1 MQKLSKNAND
11 GPKFPREVIYDAQTT
26 VNMEENLV
34 NGARSN
40 TPEDRQIESLQ
51 RSAEPVMEIG
61 EGIPASA
68 PQEILQVVAQEA
80 SNAADLANEIKDEEQ
95 GFGDREIQTP
105 VNGGHYTSDQ
115 GPGIPMKVGAL
126 QDHDATQ
133 SMVMPN
139 EADANL
145 IANTGEDTGPFPDF
159 MEYGEPALTQ
169 DTAMTMMTQD
179 EDVMTEAPDGETAAS
194 LVESE
199 VARIQ
204 AFAKLE
210 FDDGEFYMNTYSV
223 DIGRDIEA
231 ARIAA
236 EMEQE
241 VEQSF
246 DSRPRK
252 RSASTGDAPRTPKRA
267 RRDSGRH
274 YASSV
279 ISESGGIIG
288 VDFDRKGDK
297 RRKSKSTTSSSL
309 FLSRKS
315 SVMVTNQRTDYQAL
329 AMASLGE
336 LYMDPRSSMP
346 HPDACPLVP
355 IHPPSITEGVPTGHK
370 GISRKHV
377 KIAFNFEKHLF
388 EVTITGRNGAF
399 VDEEWYPEGDTQP
412 LKSGSFLQIGGVG
425 IRFLLPDVALGETG
439 AESSFDADPATG
451 GKMSFDFE
459 DGRGD
464 RNNMADSSEIGSDEG
479 DGVSHDNDDDDE
491 SDRED
496 DDDDDNEDGDDEGET
511 EDVQIRGRK
520 ELVLR
525 EEEGP
530 GEDAN
535 EESEEDLDEEEP
547 EVVNKS
553 AKKPSRKVSKK
564 RAKMPVR
571 KPVRRPAKKPSKK
584 PAKPSK
590 KLVKP
595 ASEPEPEPK
604 PLPEPPKPKRKGP
617 GRPPKNGIIS
627 KREQALLARQA
638 REAAKATAL
647 EASGV
652 EAPRG
657 SGKNADPDQDIKQED
672 GSFQPNGKR
681 KYKKRK
687 SKADGQPGEQNAVR
701 ESTEHTDSVPPEQ
714 LLTAGAAPKP
724 PKEKKPP
731 KPPRS
736 PSPVYD
742 ESTMTPEQ
750 LAKPNS
756 SYVVLIHEALTNS
769 KTGAMSL
776 PQIYRAIERKY
787 PFYKLRVQTT
797 GWQSSVRHNLSQH
810 PAFRKIERD
819 GKGWMWGLVP
829 EVSIEKE
836 KKRRHTPPP
845 MPPQH
850 YYPANPQ
857 LMQPPHYYPGM
868 PPPNGYPPGQPGQ
881 PPYGMYPGMPPGHMH
896 PPPNH
901 LPLPLGPKGIPP
913 PLINA
918 QADTSSTYQ
927 SPYQS
932 APPVKPPPS
941 QSSQPPPPPQSDPPP
956 QQNGSNGY
964 PANPASQ
971 PPPPPLSNPN
981 PQPTTP
987 SPSPTPYPQQSPRP
1001 PQQSSYAQHSQPQ
1014 PQLPHPLNPTHRSAS
1029 TIGQDVLSAVNKF
1042 KTVLIESM
1050 DDKARA
1056 EALVTS
1062 AINRTLGISN
1072 FPSLTSGQQEDD
1084 PQEKTIMQALSSML
1098 GNLTKKTQE
1107 AQRMGSQ
1114 PPAQVQA
1121 QWAPQP
1127 VPVPQGSQA
1136 ILQILQQA
1144 GRGASVPPPAP
1155 TPQQS
1160 PPSTAPLHPAPTES
1174 PPTDVP
1180 ANLSAPTTIPSAPV
1194 FPEVKRELNVAA
1206 DGTPSRP
1213 DPIGVERPLEGGEE
1227 GAMDAG
1233 QLEAKKVVRV

>member
-1 MQKLSKNAND
+1 MSS
-11 GPKFPREVIYDAQTT
+11 PRSY
-26 VNMEENLV
+26 
-34 NGARSN
+34 
-40 TPEDRQIESLQ
+40 TPEDKQIGSWQ
-51 RSAEPVMEIG
+51 DSAKAVMEIG
-61 EGIPASA
+61 EDIPGSA
-68 PQEILQVVAQEA
+68 PQEILQVAAQEA
-80 SNAADLANEIKDEEQ
+80 SNAADPANEIKGEEP
-95 GFGDREIQTP
+95 GSENGEIQTP
-105 VNGGHYTSDQ
+105 GNGGQYTSDQ
-115 GPGIPMKVGAL
+115 GPGVPMNVG
-126 QDHDATQ
+126 DHDATQ
-133 SMVMPN
+133 FMVMSN
-139 EADANL
+139 GADANL
-145 IANTGEDTGPFPDF
+145 IANTGEDTVPFPDF
-159 MEYGEPALTQ
+159 VEYEEPALTQ
-169 DTAMTMMTQD
+169 DTGMTMMTQD
-179 EDVMTEAPDGETAAS
+179 EDVMTEAPYGETAAS

-297 RRKSKSTTSSSL
+297 HRKSKSTTSSSL

-355 IHPPSITEGVPTGHK
+355 IHPPSTTEGVPTGHK

-479 DGVSHDNDDDDE
+479 DSASHDDDDDDE
-491 SDRED
+491 GDRED

-520 ELVLR
+520 ALVSG
-525 EEEGP
+525 EEEEP
-530 GEDAN
+530 REDVDEGSDDDL
-535 EESEEDLDEEEP
+535 EEKEP

-553 AKKPSRKVSKK
+553 AKKPLRKLSKK

-571 KPVRRPAKKPSKK
+571 KPVRKPVRRPAKK

-590 KLVKP
+590 KPVKP
-595 ASEPEPEPK
+595 APEPAPEPEPK

-638 REAAKATAL
+638 REAAKATAQ
-647 EASGV
+647 EASGI

-657 SGKNADPDQDIKQED
+657 SGKSADPDQDIKQED
-672 GSFQPNGKR
+672 GSLQPNGKR

-687 SKADGQPGEQNAVR
+687 SKADGQPGEQDTVR

-714 LLTAGAAPKP
+714 LLTASAAPKP

-850 YYPANPQ
+850 YYPVNPP

-881 PPYGMYPGMPPGHMH
+881 PAYGMYPGMPPSHMH
-896 PPPNH
+896 PPPHH

-932 APPVKPPPS
+932 APPVQPPPS
-941 QSSQPPPPPQSDPPP
+941 QSSQPAPPPQPDPTP

-971 PPPPPLSNPN
+971 QPPPPLLNPN
-981 PQPTTP
+981 PKPSTP
-987 SPSPTPYPQQSPRP
+987 SPSPTPYPQQPRP

-1014 PQLPHPLNPTHRSAS
+1014 PQPPQPLHPTPRSAS

-1072 FPSLTSGQQEDD
+1072 FPLSITSGQQEDD

-1098 GNLTKKTQE
+1098 GNLSKKTQE

-1127 VPVPQGSQA
+1127 APVPQGGQA

-1144 GRGASVPPPAP
+1144 GKGASVPPPPAP

-1160 PPSTAPLHPAPTES
+1160 PPITAPMHPAPVEPS
-1174 PPTDVP
+1174 PTDVP
-1180 ANLSAPTTIPSAPV
+1180 PNSSIPPAPV
-1194 FPEVKRELNVAA
+1194 FPELKRELNVTA

-1213 DPIGVERPLEGGEE
+1213 EPLGAERSLEGREE
-1227 GAMDAG
+1227 GAAMDAG
-1233 QLEAKKVVRV
+1233 QVEGGGKNVVRV

>member
-1 MQKLSKNAND
+1 
-11 GPKFPREVIYDAQTT
+11 
-26 VNMEENLV
+26 MEEDLV
-34 NGARSN
+34 DGA
-40 TPEDRQIESLQ
+40 TPYTGEDKQIESQ
-51 RSAEPVMEIG
+51 QHQADPVMEVGG
-61 EGIPASA
+61 EVPGSA
-68 PQEILQVVAQEA
+68 PQETFQVVAQEA
-80 SNAADLANEIKDEEQ
+80 SNVADLANEIKNEEQ
-95 GFGDREIQTP
+95 GSEHGELQIPIEGGGYISNQGLFIP
-105 VNGGHYTSDQ
+105 MNGGT
-115 GPGIPMKVGAL
+115 L
-126 QDHDATQ
+126 QDHNGTQ
-133 SMVMPN
+133 AMHIPDRAN
-139 EADANL
+139 ANL
-145 IANTGEDTGPFPDF
+145 LANSGEDIVPFPNF
-159 MEYGEPALTQ
+159 MEYEEPALTQ
-169 DTAMTMMTQD
+169 DTTMMTQD
-179 EDVMTEAPDGETAAS
+179 EDVMTEAPYLEAAAS

-231 ARIAA
+231 ARVAA

-241 VEQSF
+241 VEQCL

-267 RRDSGRH
+267 RRDSGRR

-288 VDFDRKGDK
+288 ADFDRKGDK

-315 SVMVTNQRTDYQAL
+315 SVIVTNQRTDYQAL

-459 DGRGD
+459 DGRGE

-479 DGVSHDNDDDDE
+479 DGASHDDEDDNEDDG
-491 SDRED
+491 ED
-496 DDDDDNEDGDDEGET
+496 DDDDDSEEEDDEGEP
-511 EDVQIRGRK
+511 EDVQMQGRK
-520 ELVLR
+520 ELSSR
-525 EEEGP
+525 EKEEP
-530 GEDAN
+530 GEDAD
-535 EESEEDLDEEEP
+535 EESDEDLEEEEP
-547 EVVNKS
+547 EIVD
-553 AKKPSRKVSKK
+553 KPARKPLRKAAKK
-564 RAKMPVR
+564 RAKMPVKKALR
-571 KPVRRPAKKPSKK
+571 KPAKKPEKK
-584 PAKPSK
+584 PAKPAK
-590 KLVKP
+590 KP
-595 ASEPEPEPK
+595 AKPVPEPEPEPK

-652 EAPRG
+652 EAPHG
-657 SGKNADPDQDIKQED
+657 SGKSADPDQEIKQED
-672 GSFQPNGKR
+672 GSLQPTGKR
-681 KYKKRK
+681 KYKKRR
-687 SKADGQPGEQNAVR
+687 SKADGPPGEQDAVR

-714 LLTAGAAPKP
+714 LFAAGVTPKP
-724 PKEKKPP
+724 LKEKKPP

-845 MPPQH
+845 MPPQL

-896 PPPNH
+896 PPGHP
-901 LPLPLGPKGIPP
+901 LPPPLGPKGIPP

-932 APPVKPPPS
+932 APPVQPPPP
-941 QSSQPPPPPQSDPPP
+941 QNPQPPPPPPSDPSP

-964 PANPASQ
+964 LANHTSQ
-971 PPPPPLSNPN
+971 PVPSLPSNPN
-981 PQPTTP
+981 PQPIAP
-987 SPSPTPYPQQSPRP
+987 SLSPTPYPQQSPRP
-1001 PQQSSYAQHSQPQ
+1001 PQQSHYAQHSQSQTQTQPQ
-1014 PQLPHPLNPTHRSAS
+1014 PTHPSHPPPRPAS

-1042 KTVLIESM
+1042 KNVLIESM

-1072 FPSLTSGQQEDD
+1072 LSSLTSGQQQEDD

-1107 AQRMGSQ
+1107 AQRIGSQ
-1114 PPAQVQA
+1114 PPVQVQA
-1121 QWAPQP
+1121 QWAPQH
-1127 VPVPQGSQA
+1127 VPVHQGSQA
-1136 ILQILQQA
+1136 LLQVQQQA
-1144 GRGASVPPPAP
+1144 ENDASVPPAQ
-1155 TPQQS
+1155 TQQQS
-1160 PPSTAPLHPAPTES
+1160 PPSSTLLHPPPPE
-1174 PPTDVP
+1174 PLPMGFPTDS
-1180 ANLSAPTTIPSAPV
+1180 SAPTALSPAPILS
-1194 FPEVKRELNVAA
+1194 ESKGGLRIAA
-1206 DGTPSRP
+1206 DGTPSAP
-1213 DPIGVERPLEGGEE
+1213 DPIGVRRPLEEE

-1233 QLEAKKVVRV
+1233 HLEGKKLQV